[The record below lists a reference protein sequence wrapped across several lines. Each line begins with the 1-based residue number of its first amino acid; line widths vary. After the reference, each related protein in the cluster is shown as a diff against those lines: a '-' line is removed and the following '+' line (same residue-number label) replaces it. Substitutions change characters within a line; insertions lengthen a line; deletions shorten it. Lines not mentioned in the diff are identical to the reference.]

1 MEPLCDVT
9 VIFNIYIDLVSFEA
23 RVQVVHQGLLRHRL
37 QAAQVVHSQLAVA
50 GGRSTGPTRTSRF
63 WNRKCV
69 IVFQIYFRCK
79 KCVTLFQMQK
89 FEFGKSEFWASHG
102 WGESGGVSLSL
113 VLTSWNLIYRVRWF
127 LRANINFY
135 FVWSS
140 TALFSPSP
148 GLKRRKVEVTLIFHA
163 WLAT

>member
-1 MEPLCDVT
+1 MSLW
-9 VIFNIYIDLVSFEA
+9 YLHRSGLVWSA
-23 RVQVVHQGLLRHRL
+23 STSCPPRPPRSP
-37 QAAQVVHSQLAVA
+37 APSSS
-50 GGRSTGPTRTSRF
+50 GRSRRARSRWRTEHWAHSNIPILKQKMYF
-63 WNRKCV
+63 SLMSDAKYV
-69 IVFQIYFRCK
+69 SLYFRCK
-79 KCVTLFQMQK
+79 SLSFFGK
-89 FEFGKSEFWASHG
+89 FEFLAGHG
-102 WGESGGVSLSL
+102 GGESGGVSLSL
-113 VLTSWNLIYRVRWF
+113 VLTSWNLIYRARWF